1 MHSPSVSSVR
11 FVGVHFK
18 GLLARTALPQSA
30 SSHQQRGYCT
40 GSSPV
45 AQTSSRWATMM
56 ATATVRRLGV
66 NAPAIVVVRQLSG
79 TARSSSSTLSSTGGG
94 AGQGSEISSWNKR
107 KPQCREHHQ
116 LICGQEQQAHSP
128 FFHVQ
133 HQQQRSMSTTGAAK
147 KGLVAVEEARRF
159 MVDCL
164 VKSNTPPAHAK
175 QQADLLVEADYR
187 GHFSHGMNRLEMY
200 INDLHKNA
208 CNGAAVPAVLN
219 ETPATA
225 WVDGNNGLGAVVGN
239 FCMDL
244 AIRKAKEV
252 GVGWVC
258 AKRSNHYGIAG
269 WYTLRA
275 MNAGCIGMSMTNTS
289 PLASPTRSKEAAL
302 GTNPISVGAP
312 GKDGDG
318 FVLDMATTAVAVGKI
333 EMQRR
338 KNEPIPV
345 GWAQG
350 PDGHP
355 TTDASVA
362 FDTACLMPLGGTEL
376 TSGYKGYGLGAMV
389 EVFCGVLAG
398 ANYATKIRKWTH
410 AGADSEAD
418 LGQCFVAINP
428 ACFAP
433 GFEGR
438 LSDLTGILRNM
449 PMTDPNHPVLV
460 AGDPEL
466 HHMAMVDKEGG
477 LAYHVNQI
485 KTCTELS
492 ERLGVKPIEV
502 I

>member
-1 MHSPSVSSVR
+1 MQAMPASVR
-11 FVGVHFK
+11 FVRVHFK
-18 GLLARTALPQSA
+18 GLLALSPPSTSHTLYST
-30 SSHQQRGYCT
+30 SS
-40 GSSPV
+40 SMV

-56 ATATVRRLGV
+56 ATSTVRRLGV
-66 NAPAIVVVRQLSG
+66 EARGVLVVRQLS
-79 TARSSSSTLSSTGGG
+79 ASASCSTLSYTSLCATEPEQERVSNG
-94 AGQGSEISSWNKR
+94 WNKR
-107 KPQCREHHQ
+107 NFLGSGQQFTCREDF
-116 LICGQEQQAHSP
+116 ASP
-128 FFHVQ
+128 FFYI
-133 HQQQRSMSTTGAAK
+133 QQQQRRSMSTTGAAK

-164 VKSNTPPAHAK
+164 VQANTPLAHAK

-208 CNGAAVPAVLN
+208 CNGKAVPSVLN

-225 WVDGNNGLGAVVGN
+225 WIDGNNGLGAVVGN
-239 FCMDL
+239 YCMDL

-362 FDTACLMPLGGTEL
+362 FETACLMPLGGTEL

-438 LSDLTGILRNM
+438 LSDLTSILRNM